1 MIETNLEVLKI
12 NRLTKAQYKKALSEG
27 LIKDDEL
34 YITPEEEMPDL
45 SIYATKDYVDKN
57 SGKID
62 SIKLNGSPLPIVNKV
77 VDIIIDIPKI
87 SLGETSSSAYPGNK
101 GKANADAI
109 AAHIADKAAH
119 KDTIYTHP
127 GTHPANMI
135 IFSGTN
141 IGDSDASVQET
152 LDAIYQQYGLHVTN
166 SDPSSPDALHVTAA
180 EKSKW
185 NAIDVSNF
193 YTKTQSDGKYINL
206 SGAQTIAGA
215 KTFSAAVQVNNNIT
229 ATGTITGSKV
239 YGAVWNDYA
248 EWFEKE
254 NNREKFKPGDICVW
268 AGSGVEKSKFTKD
281 ARVVGVVSDT
291 YGYIVGGEHLTD
303 MEENHKKF
311 VPICLKGRVRCN
323 VKGPV
328 NVGDLIIT
336 SNTEGVGQVDNTCNN
351 QTLVGKALESSNE
364 DGIKSILILV

>member
-27 LIKDDEL
+27 LIKDNEL
-34 YITPEEEMPDL
+34 YMTPEEEMPDL

-57 SGKID
+57 GGKID
-62 SIKLNGSPLPIVNKV
+62 SIKLNGSPLPIVDKS
-77 VDIIIDIPKI
+77 VDIIIDIPEI
-87 SLGETSSSAYPGNK
+87 SLGETSSTAYPGNK

-109 AAHIADKAAH
+109 AAHIADTGAH
-119 KDTIYTHP
+119 
-127 GTHPANMI
+127 A
-135 IFSGTN
+135 
-141 IGDSDASVQET
+141 
-152 LDAIYQQYGLHVTN
+152 
-166 SDPSSPDALHVTAA
+166 
-180 EKSKW
+180 
-185 NAIDVSNF
+185 DVSNF
-193 YTKTQSDGKYINL
+193 YTKTQSDGKYVNM
-206 SGAQTIAGA
+206 SSAQTIAGA
-215 KTFSAAVQVNNNIT
+215 KTFSSAVQVNNNIT

-254 NNREKFKPGDICVW
+254 NGREKFKPGDICVW

-291 YGYIVGGEHLTD
+291 YGYIVGGEHLAD
-303 MEENHKKF
+303 MEENRKKF

-328 NVGDLIIT
+328 NVGDLITT
-336 SNTEGVGQVDNTCNN
+336 SNTEGVGQVDNTCNS
-351 QTLVGKALESSNE
+351 QTLVGKALETSNE